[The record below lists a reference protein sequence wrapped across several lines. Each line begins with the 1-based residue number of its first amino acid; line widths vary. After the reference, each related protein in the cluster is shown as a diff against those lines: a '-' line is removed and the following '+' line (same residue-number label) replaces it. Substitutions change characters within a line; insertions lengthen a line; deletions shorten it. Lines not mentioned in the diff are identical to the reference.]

1 MITLLASFLLGGW
14 TGTLALPPPP
24 LALPPPP
31 FQPNSAV
38 GCDPCK
44 GVRTAPPIQNP
55 PQLVCTPTTA
65 GDSAILG
72 CSSPPITG
80 PAGPQ

>member
-14 TGTLALPPPP
+14 TGP

-72 CSSPPITG
+72 CSSPPVTG
-80 PAGPQ
+80 PAWPQ